1 MAAAKS
7 PLEMGCAPP
16 RDRSNRAP
24 TMTVFPLAWR
34 RSSVG
39 RQNVSVA
46 AVHVGTTVSGN
57 TITFASVASAT
68 RWIDWAAA
76 YSAVGLVRSWAIA
89 PKWVLTAT
97 QPVGG
102 SGSGAQVALQ
112 RAAKAANPGKA

>member
-7 PLEMGCAPP
+7 PLEMGCALS
-16 RDRSNRAP
+16 RDRGNRAP
-24 TMTVFPLAWR
+24 TMTVFPLVWR

-76 YSAVGLVRSWAIA
+76 YSVVGLLGPCAIA
-89 PKWVLTAT
+89 PKCVLMAT
-97 QPVGG
+97 QPG
-102 SGSGAQVALQ
+102 
-112 RAAKAANPGKA
+112 

>member
-7 PLEMGCAPP
+7 PLEMDCPLP
-16 RDRSNRAP
+16 RDRGKRAP
-24 TMTVFPLAWR
+24 TMTVFPLVWR

-57 TITFASVASAT
+57 TITFASMASAD

-76 YSAVGLVRSWAIA
+76 YSAVGLVRPWAIA
-89 PKWVLTAT
+89 PKLVLIAT
-97 QPVGG
+97 QP
-102 SGSGAQVALQ
+102 
-112 RAAKAANPGKA
+112 

>member
-7 PLEMGCAPP
+7 PLEMGCALP
-16 RDRSNRAP
+16 RDRGNRAP
-24 TMTVFPLAWR
+24 TMTVFPLVWM

-39 RQNVSVA
+39 SQNVSVA

-57 TITFASVASAT
+57 KITFASVPSAT

-76 YSAVGLVRSWAIA
+76 YSAVGLVRPWAIA

-97 QPVGG
+97 QPVGT
-102 SGSGAQVALQ
+102 SGGGAQIALQ
-112 RAAKAANPGKA
+112 RDAEAANPGKP

>member
-7 PLEMGCAPP
+7 PLEMGCALPC
-16 RDRSNRAP
+16 DRGNRAP
-24 TMTVFPLAWR
+24 TMTVFPLEWR

-39 RQNVSVA
+39 RQNLSVT

-76 YSAVGLVRSWAIA
+76 YSAVGLVRPWAIA
-89 PKWVLTAT
+89 PKWVLTDRKS
-97 QPVGG
+97 V
-102 SGSGAQVALQ
+102 
-112 RAAKAANPGKA
+112 